1 MPHLFFII
9 ENICSSIL
17 NNLKYYN
24 YEIMVNECFI
34 KGSER
39 RFYIQRKICDVKNN
53 NFQIKRALSFL
64 QRMTSGVL
72 ALYGDNGCPYAVQ

>member
-1 MPHLFFII
+1 
-9 ENICSSIL
+9 
-17 NNLKYYN
+17 
-24 YEIMVNECFI
+24 MVNECFI

-64 QRMTSGVL
+64 QRMTSDVL
-72 ALYGDNGCPYAVQ
+72 ALYGDNGCPYAVPMSYVYDDDKLFSHSLVVNR